1 MVNLNEDKQSMKLL
15 TKTLLYLVSFPV
27 FSRIYGSLTKLRYP
41 KFIIRKIIRWFIE
54 TYKINMDE
62 YKVDVDDYN
71 SLAEIF
77 IRKLDPAKRALIPNP
92 GSILSPADGIV
103 SSMELIRT
111 DKAVQVKGVEY
122 SISECLNREI
132 EFSNGWYITTI
143 YLSPSDYH
151 RFHFPVSG
159 SLNGYC
165 HIRGR
170 LFPVNKLGLNNIK
183 KLFLRNERILI
194 DMNFNGKQIFIA
206 AVGATFVGS
215 IKMEF
220 IDNYKRDNKWKPK
233 TMDIAQL
240 QEMGRFELGS
250 TIIMATP
257 EKMATPVDNLIGKE
271 IKTGDILFKLI

>member
-62 YKVDVDDYN
+62 YKGDVDDYN